1 MREIKF
7 RAWDGKQ
14 FWYWGIGDINGDGST
29 CSFPSGTIAQQP
41 QMQYT
46 GLKDK
51 NGVGIYEGDIISLA
65 NNGEIYGVVIFD
77 DGVEFGLPCF
87 CIKSSEGHCEN
98 FFDSGDE
105 PRVWFE
111 IIGNIYQNAE
121 LLE

>member
-51 NGVGIYEGDIISLA
+51 NGVESYIYDIA
-65 NNGEIYGVVIFD
+65 
-77 DGVEFGLPCF
+77 
-87 CIKSSEGHCEN
+87 K
-98 FFDSGDE
+98 DE
-105 PRVWFE
+105 LGNIFE
-111 IIGNIYQNAE
+111 ITDDDMLLAHLQTIKFEIVGNIYKDSHL
-121 LLE
+121 LLEA